1 MIIGIQP
8 DRLGNESYS
17 DKWAEFL
24 TARGVEVRFLNLLA
38 PDALAQAQQCD
49 GVMWRFVHTP
59 QLKQMAQQILY
70 TIEHGL
76 GIPVYPNSATR
87 WHYDEKTAQHYLL
100 QTLQAPTPRSW
111 LFWNRDEALAWAET
125 APYPVVFKL
134 SVGASGANVV
144 KVNSKEEAR
153 RLIRRIFKR
162 GMFSMTLNEYRI
174 SPIVPHSIMEMK
186 AIARRWFD
194 SFVYFWSGDYP
205 QLHSVWWR
213 AEHGYAYFQEFVPNN
228 EFDTR
233 VTIVGDRAFCYRRIN
248 RPNDFRA
255 SGSGNFTVEPA
266 LIDKR
271 CIEIAFEV
279 SQRGRFQSMSY
290 DFLFRG
296 NSPVISEISYTT
308 PAWMVH
314 CCPGH
319 WDSQLNWIEGQM
331 WLQEAQAE
339 DFLAELS
346 TRKLVRTQCTLDSSL
361 QNMLNPIAPMEG
373 LPITSAKLA

>member
-1 MIIGIQP
+1 MIIGIHP
-8 DRLGNESYS
+8 DRLGTESYS

-24 TARGVEVRFLNLLA
+24 TARGVEVRFLDLLA
-38 PDALAQAQQCD
+38 PDALIQAQQCD

-100 QTLQAPTPRSW
+100 QTLQAPMPRSW
-111 LFWNRDEALAWAET
+111 LFWRRDEALAWAET

-144 KVNSKEEAR
+144 KVNSKQEAI

-162 GMFSMTLNEYRI
+162 GMFSMTLNEHRI
-174 SPIVPHSIMEMK
+174 APIVPRSIMEVK
-186 AIARRWFD
+186 AIARRWLD
-194 SFVYFWSGDYP
+194 SLVYFWAGDYP
-205 QLHSVWWR
+205 QLHSVWWKP
-213 AEHGYAYFQEFVPNN
+213 EHGYAYFQEFVPNN

-233 VTIVGDRAFCYRRIN
+233 VTIVGDRAFCYRRVN

-255 SGSGNFTVEPA
+255 SGSGNFTVKPE

-271 CIEIAFEV
+271 CVEIAFAV
-279 SQRGRFQSMSY
+279 SQQGRFQVMSY
-290 DFLFRG
+290 DFLLKEAT
-296 NSPVISEISYTT
+296 PMIAEISYTT
-308 PAWMVH
+308 IDWMVH
-314 CCPGH
+314 CCPGY
-319 WDSQLNWIEGQM
+319 WDSQLNWIAGQM
-331 WLQEAQAE
+331 WPEEAQVE

-346 TRKLVRTQCTLDSSL
+346 TQKLRRTQCTLDSSL
-361 QNMLNPIAPMEG
+361 QSMSDSIAPMVD
-373 LPITSAKLA
+373 LPITSAKLV